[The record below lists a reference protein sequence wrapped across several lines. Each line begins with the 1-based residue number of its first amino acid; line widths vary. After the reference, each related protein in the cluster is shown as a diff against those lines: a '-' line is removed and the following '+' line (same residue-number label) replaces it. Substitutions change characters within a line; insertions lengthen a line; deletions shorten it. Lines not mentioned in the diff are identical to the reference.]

1 MAFQLLERWQTFL
14 KKHLAVCIF
23 ILFALQ
29 PAMDMAS
36 FWLDKLGMSTM
47 PTLLLRMLVLA
58 ATALAG
64 YSLSHHR
71 RYYWCLAVVCAGF
84 FILHAIAGL
93 IAGYVNPFADLTN
106 YIRVIQ
112 IPLFTMCFISFL
124 RADKRAFRWV
134 NIAFYISFALIT
146 ASVALSVITHTNPHT
161 YTDTQTGV
169 LGWFSTTNSQASIVS
184 MMTPI
189 LLCMAH
195 RAKQPWILALVTVLA
210 CGQLY
215 FLGTRLAYMAIFA
228 ATLGTIFVTAVCGK
242 ANKVKYVILVA
253 VALVCLAF
261 VKQSPMYEHQ
271 MSYGATMQDKQT
283 VLNTMSAQRGVSVT
297 AEEAEEEIE
306 EEDGDLKLMR
316 QFNQIYVYYRSDLV
330 QRFGLEKVIRE
341 CNFTTNILEF
351 TGARKSKIMFC
362 SMLMDELPFTSQ
374 LFGIERDRMTY
385 KSENYDVENDFHG
398 IYFLYGVV
406 GFVLFL
412 AFLAYFLGLIVWA
425 LIKDIR
431 KYFTV
436 EAGAYGISLLLALI
450 NAYNTAGILRRPNA
464 SFYLSVI
471 LAVVYYLVRIKKYSK
486 AERMPLPH
494 ISLPHRSRKRRK
506 TTT

>member
-1 MAFQLLERWQTFL
+1 MAYQLFDRWQTFL
-14 KKHLAVCIF
+14 KKHLAACIF
-23 ILFALQ
+23 LLFALQ
-29 PAMDMAS
+29 PVMDMIS

-64 YSLSHHR
+64 YTLSR
-71 RYYWCLAVVCAGF
+71 RRKYYWCLAAVCIVF

-93 IAGYVNPFADLTN
+93 IAGYVSPFADLTN

-124 RADKRAFRWV
+124 RADKRVFRWM
-134 NIAFYISFALIT
+134 NLAFYISFALIT
-146 ASVALSVITHTNPHT
+146 ASVVLSVITNTNPHT
-161 YTDTQTGV
+161 YADTQTGI

-189 LLCMAH
+189 LLCMAY
-195 RAKQPWILALVTVLA
+195 RAKRPWVLALVAILA

-228 ATLGTIFVTAVCGK
+228 STFGTIFVTAVCGK
-242 ANKVKYVILVA
+242 ANKVKYAILVA
-253 VALVCLAF
+253 IAVVCLVF

-271 MSYGATMQDKQT
+271 MSYGATMEDKQS
-283 VLNTMSAQRGVSVT
+283 VLNTMSAQRGVAVT
-297 AEEAEEEIE
+297 QEEKEEELN
-306 EEDGDLKLMR
+306 EEDGDIKLMR
-316 QFNQIYVYYRSDLV
+316 QINQIYVYYRADLV
-330 QRFGLEKVIRE
+330 QRFGLEKVVRE

-362 SMLMDELPFTSQ
+362 SMLMDELPFTSR
-374 LFGIERDRMTY
+374 LFGIERDQMVY
-385 KSENYDVENDFHG
+385 KGESYDVENDFHG
-398 IYFLYGVV
+398 IYFLYGIV
-406 GFVLFL
+406 GLILFL

-471 LAVVYYLVRIKKYSK
+471 LAVVYYLVKIKKYSR

-494 ISLPHRSRKRRK
+494 ISLPRRK
-506 TTT
+506 KKKTT